1 MKRRPRDPK
10 RDKFVNERLISL
22 AYGQIAFI
30 QASAG
35 FYSYFAIMAEHGFK
49 IGDLFGKRKNW
60 DSKGVNDLLDSY
72 GQEWV
77 RQSD

>member
-10 RDKFVNERLISL
+10 HDKLVNERLISL
-22 AYGQIAFI
+22 SYGQIGFI

-35 FYSYFAIMAEHGFK
+35 FYSYFTIMAEHGFK
-49 IGDLFGKRKNW
+49 IGDLFGIRKDW
-60 DSKGVNDLLDSY
+60 DSKSVNDLLDSY

-77 RQSD
+77 